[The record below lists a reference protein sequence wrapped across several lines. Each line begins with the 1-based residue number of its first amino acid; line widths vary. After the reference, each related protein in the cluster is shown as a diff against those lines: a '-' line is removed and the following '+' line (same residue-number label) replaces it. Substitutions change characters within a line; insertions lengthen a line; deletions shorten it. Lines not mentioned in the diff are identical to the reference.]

1 MEKPR
6 ILICDDEEKVVQLI
20 QAYLHR
26 EGYETAA
33 AYTGRQCLEQ
43 VSKFRP
49 DLLILDIMIP
59 EGDGFFVCQ
68 EIRKESN
75 LPIIMLTARGEE
87 SDRVLGLEIGADDY
101 VSKPFSPRELTARV
115 KATLRRR
122 EWDSTTK
129 PERLSYGDLVLDK
142 KQRRVFITD
151 QEVPLTPKE
160 FDLLSLMATSPSRVF
175 SRNLLYEIVWGN
187 DALGDVRTVDVHL
200 TRLRSKI
207 EERSNYR
214 YLHTV
219 WGIGYRFEVKQ
230 K

>member
-1 MEKPR
+1 M
-6 ILICDDEEKVVQLI
+6 QLI

-49 DLLILDIMIP
+49 DLLISDIMIP

-75 LPIIMLTARGEE
+75 FPIIMLTARGEE

-101 VSKPFSPRELTARV
+101 VIKPFSPRELTARV

-142 KQRRVFITD
+142 KQRRVFIAD

-160 FDLLSLMATSPSRVF
+160 FDLLSLMTTSPSRVF
-175 SRNLLYEIVWGN
+175 SRNLLYEIVWAGPRSFILEKIAVLHLSLILKHLT
-187 DALGDVRTVDVHL
+187 DEEIKPGFVALGVPAEIKT
-200 TRLRSKI
+200 
-207 EERSNYR
+207 E
-214 YLHTV
+214 
-219 WGIGYRFEVKQ
+219 
-230 K
+230 

>member
-6 ILICDDEEKVVQLI
+6 VLICDDEEKVVEVI
-20 QAYLHR
+20 RAYLHR

-43 VSKFRP
+43 VRKFHP
-49 DLLILDIMIP
+49 SLLILDIMIP

-68 EIRKESN
+68 ELRKESN
-75 LPIIMLTARGEE
+75 IPIIMLTARGEE

-101 VSKPFSPRELTARV
+101 VIKPFSPRELTARV

-122 EWDSTTK
+122 QWDSSAK
-129 PERLSYGDLVLDK
+129 ADRLTSGDLIVDK
-142 KQRRVFITD
+142 SQRRVFVD
-151 QEVPLTPKE
+151 EQEIPLTPKE
-160 FDLLSLMATSPSRVF
+160 FDLLALMAESPSRVF
-175 SRNLLYEIVWGN
+175 SRDLLYEIVWGN
-187 DALGDVRTVDVHL
+187 DALGDARTVDVHM

-207 EERSNYR
+207 EERSKYR

-219 WGIGYRFEVKQ
+219 WGIGYRFEEKAR
-230 K
+230 